1 MAAEEKSNPEI
12 NVNKLILLL
21 KQTKLIPQKEISV
34 FKMILKKMN
43 RGAKITFKQKQIYND
58 IATKAGIEPMSNN
71 MSILSLT
78 RNILKKKVKA
88 AAQKA
93 KDKKEKEEEEKNK

>member
-1 MAAEEKSNPEI
+1 MAVEEKPNPEI
-12 NVNKLILLL
+12 NVNKLVLLL

-43 RGAKITFKQKQIYND
+43 RGLKISLKHKQIYND
-58 IATKAGIEPMSNN
+58 IATKAAVDPMSNN

-78 RNILKKKVKA
+78 RNALKKKAKA
-88 AAQKA
+88 E
-93 KDKKEKEEEEKNK
+93 KK

>member
-12 NVNKLILLL
+12 NVNKLVLLL

-93 KDKKEKEEEEKNK
+93 EEKKEEEENK

>member
-12 NVNKLILLL
+12 NVNKLVLLL

-78 RNILKKKVKA
+78 RNALKKKAKA
-88 AAQKA
+88 AGGE
-93 KDKKEKEEEEKNK
+93 KKK

>member
-12 NVNKLILLL
+12 NVNKLVLLL

-93 KDKKEKEEEEKNK
+93 KDKEEEEKNK

>member
-1 MAAEEKSNPEI
+1 MADKGTSTQTEEKPNPEI
-12 NVNKLILLL
+12 DVNKLVLLL

-43 RGAKITFKQKQIYND
+43 NGLKISLKHKQIYND
-58 IATKAGIEPMSNN
+58 IVTKAAVDPMSNN

-78 RNILKKKVKA
+78 RNALKKKAKA
-88 AAQKA
+88 AGGE
-93 KDKKEKEEEEKNK
+93 KKK

>member
-12 NVNKLILLL
+12 NVNKLVLLL

-58 IATKAGIEPMSNN
+58 IATRAAVDPMSNSL
-71 MSILSLT
+71 SIIALT
-78 RNILKKKVKA
+78 RNVLKKRA
-88 AAQKA
+88 REA
-93 KDKKEKEEEEKNK
+93 E

>member
-1 MAAEEKSNPEI
+1 MAKEEKPNPEI
-12 NVNKLILLL
+12 NVNKLVLLL

-58 IATKAGIEPMSNN
+58 IATKA
-71 MSILSLT
+71 
-78 RNILKKKVKA
+78 
-88 AAQKA
+88 
-93 KDKKEKEEEEKNK
+93 

>member
-1 MAAEEKSNPEI
+1 MAVEEKPNPEI
-12 NVNKLILLL
+12 DVNKIVLLL

-43 RGAKITFKQKQIYND
+43 RGQPISVKHRQIYND
-58 IATKAGIEPMSNN
+58 VATRAAVDTMSNN

-78 RNILKKKVKA
+78 RNALKKKA
-88 AAQKA
+88 RLAGGE
-93 KDKKEKEEEEKNK
+93 KK